1 MPDVYLYIET
11 KKACCHSCWTRYCF
25 LSLLKQRNLFLLY
38 YRAVLHGQT
47 SRASPS
53 SIPINKRLPP
63 GIVTQQKFKLETQA
77 SIYVLLEPASTHG
90 RLKAT
95 LMYERP
101 KVSSEIKA
109 KKKQMELIH
118 LLLYISIRD
127 YSVIVATT
135 PAPTVR
141 PPSRIENLVPSSIA
155 IGAISS
161 TVISMLS
168 PGITISTPSGRLQIP
183 VTSVVRK

>member
-1 MPDVYLYIET
+1 MESNIYL
-11 KKACCHSCWTRYCF
+11 
-25 LSLLKQRNLFLLY
+25 QVLY
-38 YRAVLHGQT
+38 VLHT
-47 SRASPS
+47 PTIIAAK
-53 SIPINKRLPP
+53 NLD
-63 GIVTQQKFKLETQA
+63 FKHSNELVVFSTEHRI
-77 SIYVLLEPASTHG
+77 SFFYIY
-90 RLKAT
+90 RN
-95 LMYERP
+95 
-101 KVSSEIKA
+101 A
-109 KKKQMELIH
+109 KKEAEGSSSLSF
-118 LLLYISIRD
+118 LYQTFN

-183 VTSVVRK
+183 VMSEVRK